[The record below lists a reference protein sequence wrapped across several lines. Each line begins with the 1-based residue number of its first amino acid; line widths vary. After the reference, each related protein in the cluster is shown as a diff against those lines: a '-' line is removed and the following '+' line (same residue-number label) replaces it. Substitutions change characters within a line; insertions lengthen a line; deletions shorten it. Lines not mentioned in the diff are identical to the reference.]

1 MKTAIVHAGLHK
13 TGTTS
18 IQGSLANYK
27 DKHTIYADLGRP
39 NHSIVL
45 KTLFH
50 PPNLFKHWA
59 NLGLSP
65 AEHRELV
72 DHYRLKLN
80 EQLQQKHSRILFS
93 GEEISTLDPES
104 LDRMKSHFKEQGRD
118 IEIVVFVREPLSMTA
133 SIIQEMVK
141 WGDLLH
147 NESTDNEPVNYLFS
161 ERVGNLL
168 QIFGKEKTHICYYE
182 DALSSKYPRGVI
194 DYFAELLGIEPEK
207 LPSARSTNQSING
220 TSFKLLNQFFQT
232 DIVHNKGPMLQAA
245 RWTFIQMLN
254 DAVKTGK
261 DDKVSSTAV
270 RSKVNWDDY
279 RKLNSL
285 LDRPYEIDS
294 HQASTAEP
302 FSRYCNDIDHA
313 EVRKNLMKYFEQHAI
328 PVPAD
333 CNTHELVSLL
343 FYQALREH
351 AVKQSSTTP
360 IQSHTQSQR
369 DKLRFNIPRKLAQKL
384 NRLKQ

>member
-1 MKTAIVHAGLHK
+1 
-13 TGTTS
+13 
-18 IQGSLANYK
+18 
-27 DKHTIYADLGRP
+27 
-39 NHSIVL
+39 
-45 KTLFH
+45 
-50 PPNLFKHWA
+50 
-59 NLGLSP
+59 
-65 AEHRELV
+65 
-72 DHYRLKLN
+72 
-80 EQLQQKHSRILFS
+80 
-93 GEEISTLDPES
+93 
-104 LDRMKSHFKEQGRD
+104 
-118 IEIVVFVREPLSMTA
+118 
-133 SIIQEMVK
+133 
-141 WGDLLH
+141 
-147 NESTDNEPVNYLFS
+147 
-161 ERVGNLL
+161 LL
-168 QIFGKEKTHICYYE
+168 QIFSKEKTHICYYE